1 MDVASYSG
9 GFLMGML
16 TTILFLFVIANSRRD
31 DL

>member
-1 MDVASYSG
+1 MDIGSYAN

-16 TTILFLFVIANSRRD
+16 TTILFLVVIANSRNG